1 MDFIYNWFTPE
12 DIDLFSLSYGFTIG
26 AIIFLFFSLITTVIY
41 YLMIGRS
48 TDSYKKIEHWL
59 LFGLLNSLLIFLF
72 TLSIIGFKLKENTA
86 FEDIHIEIWI
96 FSFINAIG
104 YGLVTF
110 FILSMVLNNF
120 SIHNKY
126 TPFNLFK

>member
-1 MDFIYNWFTPE
+1 
-12 DIDLFSLSYGFTIG
+12 
-26 AIIFLFFSLITTVIY
+26 
-41 YLMIGRS
+41 MIGRS